1 MYQDIPNNTF
11 NFNEKLNPQNNYD
24 PYNIM
29 QNGFTNNTT
38 NMNNNTPT
46 NNATTTKSIRI
57 KIENVLFEYVHLAQ
71 PHAFSQ
77 NETPKYSV
85 TLLIHKLHNAEM
97 LQKVRNA
104 ISETYNT
111 ATQTIWNNIP
121 QIDLQTLESK
131 IIRDG
136 DTTDKTNLHGH
147 YYIKVTRDRTRT
159 VTAVD
164 NNNQEIQDKQKALE
178 YLRQIQNGDGGIAYL
193 AIKGYSI
200 NNNQE
205 IKQGIGV
212 YLDAIRKTHNKAA
225 NYSSTAIN
233 PYSFN
238 PSDYL

>member
-1 MYQDIPNNTF
+1 
-11 NFNEKLNPQNNYD
+11 
-24 PYNIM
+24 M

-131 IIRDG
+131 IIHDG
-136 DTTDKTNLHGH
+136 DTKNFQGY
-147 YYIKVTRDRTRT
+147 YYIKATRDKTRP
-159 VTAVD
+159 VIAVD
-164 NNNQEIQDKQKALE
+164 SNNQEIKDEQKARQ
-178 YLRQIQNGDGGIAYL
+178 YLSQIQNGDRGIAYL

-200 NNNQE
+200 NNY
-205 IKQGIGV
+205 QGIGI
-212 YLDAIRKTHNKAA
+212 YLDAVQKTHNKAA
-225 NYSSTAIN
+225 NYNSTAIN